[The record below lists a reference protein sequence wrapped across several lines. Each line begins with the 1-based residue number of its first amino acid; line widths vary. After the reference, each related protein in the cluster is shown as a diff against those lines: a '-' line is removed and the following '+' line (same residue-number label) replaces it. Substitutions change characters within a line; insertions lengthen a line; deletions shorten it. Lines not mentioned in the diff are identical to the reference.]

1 MQEPGRT
8 PAAAEP
14 AGAPGLRRA
23 SPSGRTGSI
32 IGLDAIRFAAA
43 LGVVLYHHAFL
54 SWHEPA
60 SPIGVRAA
68 IGVPV
73 AYPDLVPFTSA
84 GWVGVQI
91 FFTFSGFVIL
101 LSAEG
106 RSVTAFL
113 RSRVLRLAPA
123 LWFFATLS
131 LGVTLLH
138 ASLRPGAL
146 LVMYLRSL
154 TLFPQGPWI
163 DGVYWTLTI
172 EVLFYAVIA
181 LMIATGMIGRLR
193 GLSILA
199 SACLL
204 GFYGLVV
211 AARLDGDLPYAPA
224 ILALE
229 QSYEARVLL
238 LSTGPYFLVG
248 INAYLL
254 CRDGPDRPVLAA
266 LVASLGAGAASLWL
280 TAEGTIAVGLYGM
293 SPATPVV
300 LWLAS
305 VGLLALSLRLHR
317 SGWGSVR
324 LDGVAR
330 RAGLATY
337 PLYLVHNIAGA
348 FALGLLLRAGV
359 PPSAALAV
367 AVALCIA
374 VSFGFCEAVEPRLRR
389 LLDRSLL
396 RLPGFAQRTVAVAA
410 VGPVLPGQEPTP
422 DGTPVAPAPQ
432 AGAATGCSRIGR

>member
-1 MQEPGRT
+1 MSCRT
-8 PAAAEP
+8 SAAAEC

-32 IGLDAIRFAAA
+32 IGLDAIRFVAA

-54 SWHEPA
+54 SWHEAA

-68 IGVPV
+68 VGVPV

-113 RSRVLRLAPA
+113 RSRALRLAPA
-123 LWFFATLS
+123 LWFFATFS
-131 LGVTLLH
+131 LGVSWLY
-138 ASLRPGAL
+138 ASLRPESL

-154 TLFPQGPWI
+154 TLFPKGPWI

-172 EVLFYAVIA
+172 ELLFYAVIA
-181 LMIATGMIGRLR
+181 LVIATGMTGRLR
-193 GLSILA
+193 GLTILA

-211 AARLDGDLPYAPA
+211 AARLDADLPFAAA

-229 QSYEARVLL
+229 HSYEARVLL
-238 LSTGPYFLVG
+238 LSTGPYFVVG
-248 INAYLL
+248 INVYLL
-254 CRDGPDRPVLAA
+254 YRDGPGWPVLAA
-266 LVASLGAGAASLWL
+266 LAASLGAGVVSLWL
-280 TAEGTIAVGLYGM
+280 AAEGTFAVRLYGL

-305 VGLLALSLRLHR
+305 VGLLALSLWLHR
-317 SGWGSVR
+317 TGWGSVR
-324 LDGVAR
+324 LNGVAR

-348 FALGLLLRAGV
+348 FVLGLLLRAGM
-359 PPSAALAV
+359 PPSASLV
-367 AVALCIA
+367 IAVALCVA
-374 VSFGFCEAVEPRLRR
+374 VSFGFCEAVEPALRR
-389 LLDRSLL
+389 WLDRTLL
-396 RLPGFAQRTVAVAA
+396 RFPGFA
-410 VGPVLPGQEPTP
+410 
-422 DGTPVAPAPQ
+422 
-432 AGAATGCSRIGR
+432 